1 MSQLVYNGNLAPI
14 NPALQCWQDLLT
26 ELESQQLGQNDVIA
40 SVHFDGDEVVQFRES
55 QALTTSLSS
64 IDEVRVVALSREEI
78 VRESI
83 TQAESYLRSLE
94 AASIEVAELFR
105 CHKVAQANAGL
116 QELLGGIKMY
126 VGLLRGIDLS
136 LSGIAASSHDLI
148 DQQLHPLAATLEEQI
163 KAQAK
168 QDWMLVADILEYEL
182 AGQLRAF
189 ENVVTAFKSQIGVC
203 AR

>member
-1 MSQLVYNGNLAPI
+1 MSQLVYNGNPAPM
-14 NPALQCWQDLLT
+14 NPALQCWQDLLA
-26 ELESQQLGQNDVIA
+26 ELESHQLGANDVIA

-64 IDEVRVVALSREEI
+64 IDEVRVVALSRDEI
-78 VRESI
+78 VRETI

-94 AASIEVAELFR
+94 AASVEVAELFR
-105 CHKVAQANAGL
+105 CQKVPQANAGL
-116 QELLGGIKMY
+116 QELLMGIKMY

-136 LSGIAASSHDLI
+136 LSGVEASSHEVI
-148 DQQLHPLAATLEEQI
+148 DQALHPLAATLEEQI

-182 AGQLRAF
+182 AGQLTGF
-189 ENVVTAFKSQIGVC
+189 ENVLTTFKAQSGVC
-203 AR
+203 AG